1 MEIIA
6 VYNIKGGVGKTTTAV
21 NLAYRSAAEG
31 WPTLLWDLDPQAAA
45 TYILRRDAHVEGGS
59 KQLIAGDS
67 DTAELAIATDYPNLD
82 LLPADFSY
90 RRMDVHLHK
99 RKNPAKR
106 LLKLMRPLQERYG
119 ALFLDCAPGMSL
131 VSENIMHAADA
142 LVVPVLPSPLSVRM
156 LEQLFEF
163 VGAKGW
169 SDLKVL
175 PFFSMVDRRKSLHVE
190 TTAALRER
198 FPTMLRTEVPY
209 GSQFERVAL
218 RRAPA
223 ESYAPASLAAGVYR
237 LLWREIDARLQDAA
251 APTAVAP
258 APEHRP
264 AEPLAAESSVPADA
278 DLEDPEPEGSIPF
291 GNL

>member
-31 WPTLLWDLDPQAAA
+31 WPTILWDLDPQAAA
-45 TYILRRDAHVEGGS
+45 TYILRRDAHIEGGS
-59 KQLIAGDS
+59 KQLIGGDS
-67 DTAELAIATDYPNLD
+67 DTAELAVATEYPNLD

-99 RKNPAKR
+99 RKNPATR
-106 LLKLMRPLQERYG
+106 LMKLMRPLQERYA
-119 ALFLDCAPGMSL
+119 ALILDCAPGMSL
-131 VSENIMHAADA
+131 VSENVMHASDA
-142 LVVPVLPSPLSVRM
+142 LVVPVVPSPLSVRM

-163 VGAKGW
+163 VAAKGW
-169 SDLKVL
+169 ADLKVL
-175 PFFSMVDRRKSLHVE
+175 PFFSMVDRRKSLHAE
-190 TTAALRER
+190 TTASLRER
-198 FPTMLRTEVPY
+198 FPTILRTEVPY

-237 LLWREIDARLQDAA
+237 LLWREIDARLQDAVTGSTLEEA
-251 APTAVAP
+251 G
-258 APEHRP
+258 PED
-264 AEPLAAESSVPADA
+264 S
-278 DLEDPEPEGSIPF
+278 EPEESLPF
-291 GNL
+291 RNL